1 MHVHYPGGVNVSRNP
16 EQVELEDT
24 DRQTGSLSV
33 IQTDRQTDRPVCLL
47 NEDLHHCLSEDT
59 ARSLS
64 EIELTLPVQQ
74 LKQSV
79 SHPAL
84 RRGNE
89 ADEPV
94 LGALRAPHV
103 AHAVI
108 DACAPLEVASRG
120 IQYGFSQR

>member
-1 MHVHYPGGVNVSRNP
+1 M
-16 EQVELEDT
+16 EL
-24 DRQTGSLSV
+24 R
-33 IQTDRQTDRPVCLL
+33 
-47 NEDLHHCLSEDT
+47 DT

-120 IQYGFSQR
+120 IRL